1 MLLINMVTQPRINLD
16 IEITLVAVKF
26 HSQVLFYNVDF
37 QIDLW
42 SCLKVTHI
50 TAKVLPQCC
59 WPSRRKPPHPCF
71 ESRHSC
77 FEPPEMRETFI
88 ICCFNTAINL
98 KPVTTSVTIIF
109 IKNSYLC
116 LDFCRPHHHCAI
128 YHSLL
133 LSHLALKF
141 LKHKYFKLLKQIYS
155 KFSPLF

>member
-1 MLLINMVTQPRINLD
+1 MFIINMVTQPRINFD

-98 KPVTTSVTIIF
+98 KLVITSGTIIF
-109 IKNSYLC
+109 IKKSYLC
-116 LDFCRPHHHCAI
+116 LDFCRPHHHRAI
-128 YHSLL
+128 YHNLL
-133 LSHLALKF
+133 LGHLK
-141 LKHKYFKLLKQIYS
+141 KGIV
-155 KFSPLF
+155 

>member
-1 MLLINMVTQPRINLD
+1 M
-16 IEITLVAVKF
+16 
-26 HSQVLFYNVDF
+26 LFYNVDF

-50 TAKVLPQCC
+50 TPKVLPQCC

-98 KPVTTSVTIIF
+98 KLVITSVTIIF

-116 LDFCRPHHHCAI
+116 LDFCRPHHHRAI